1 MKSMKLLLSVALI
14 AIAAVSYA
22 ADVEGEYDNLCVTGL
37 SMGKEV
43 ETDCSINAEMDGI
56 TYCFSSAKAKAVFD
70 KDPEGTIAKADKTF
84 ENLTQ

>member
-1 MKSMKLLLSVALI
+1 MKSRKLLLSVALI
-14 AIAAVSYA
+14 GIASVSHA
-22 ADVEGEYDNLCVTGL
+22 AEVEGEYDNLCVTGL

-43 ETDCSINAEMDGI
+43 ETDCSVNVEMDGV

-84 ENLTQ
+84 EKLSQ